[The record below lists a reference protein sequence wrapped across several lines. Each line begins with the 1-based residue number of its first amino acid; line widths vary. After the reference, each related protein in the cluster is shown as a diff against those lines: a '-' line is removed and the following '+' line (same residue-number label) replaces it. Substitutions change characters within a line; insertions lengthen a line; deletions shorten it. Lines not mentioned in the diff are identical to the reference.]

1 MLEPSVVIFCGVCK
15 LLQRRQLYLTFLQR
29 SLLGFE
35 LAGQCHTC
43 GLGLHLRL
51 GRPLYICLKP
61 LGLKLVRGLELSDC
75 TADRCTGLQ
84 VIR

>member
-1 MLEPSVVIFCGVCK
+1 MLEPSGVIFCGICK
-15 LLQRRQLYLTFLQR
+15 LLQRHQLYLTFFQR

-35 LAGQCHTC
+35 LAGQCQTC
-43 GLGLHLRL
+43 SLRLHLPL
-51 GRPLYICLKP
+51 GCPLYICLKP

-75 TADRCTGLQ
+75 TADRCAGLQ